1 MIDAVLLSKG
11 ALSYLF
17 VFLMLLAGAF
27 GLPMPED
34 LALITG
40 GILVSTGQSSLTLM
54 ALVCYAGVIVGDLII
69 YRVGWLAGP
78 AILRRRWARRYFT
91 ASKIRSLRQNL
102 EKQTFLTILLARHLF
117 YLRTATFLFCGAV
130 RISFTRFLIADAIA
144 AVITVPLMVGIGVI
158 CGEHYRE
165 ILAGVNQV
173 KEAIGAAALLAIG
186 YLYLRHRRRTTKHA
200 A

>member
-1 MIDAVLLSKG
+1 
-11 ALSYLF
+11 
-17 VFLMLLAGAF
+17 
-27 GLPMPED
+27 
-34 LALITG
+34 
-40 GILVSTGQSSLTLM
+40 
-54 ALVCYAGVIVGDLII
+54 
-69 YRVGWLAGP
+69 
-78 AILRRRWARRYFT
+78 
-91 ASKIRSLRQNL
+91 LRQNL